1 MFTWQYQ
8 GVDRQYFSS
17 LRRRHLHGPSVP
29 QWEIQYT
36 RKEKEEETGG
46 LACLQ
51 DKSTLLGPLTIP
63 VSRVRSRAAWLPP
76 DLRLLACAAD
86 TTDTDAHARAPP
98 TGCGAGAWSEE

>member
-1 MFTWQYQ
+1 MPVYAGHGIDRLVAGRMLRSCIPYMFTWQYQ

-51 DKSTLLGPLTIP
+51 DKSTLLGPLT
-63 VSRVRSRAAWLPP
+63 STRLPY
-76 DLRLLACAAD
+76 
-86 TTDTDAHARAPP
+86 
-98 TGCGAGAWSEE
+98 S